1 MKILFSGLFAM
12 SADRLAVYGRGCQG
26 GRLSRVLFRQYIHL
40 SRLSGDGLLFGVEL
54 AKPVLFHLVI
64 RGVRPLAYGR
74 EQVLLDAVAAF
85 ELEGGI
91 PFHVVVTALES
102 VVGVQFHTSLM
113 PGQSAAGMVPS
124 YVPV

>member
-1 MKILFSGLFAM
+1 M
-12 SADRLAVYGRGCQG
+12 AVAVRAGK
-26 GRLSRVLFRQYIHL
+26 LSRGLFRQYIHL
-40 SRLSGDGLLFGVEL
+40 SRLSVDGLLFGVEL

-64 RGVRPLAYGR
+64 RGVRLLAYGR

-102 VVGVQFHTSLM
+102 VVGVQFHT
-113 PGQSAAGMVPS
+113 
-124 YVPV
+124 